1 MPTSDTSGPAAADDA
16 AATVLLLRRLVERN
30 GTWVLVKVFTAVAV
44 WLGLHLVRAVLVL
57 LVRLLTGAMAR
68 ADRYATAAVL
78 TPPTRRVNH
87 YFDAHNGH
95 DYDPH
100 HFEHATP
107 AAGRSPGH
115 GPPGPRM
122 HWEAAHA

>member
-1 MPTSDTSGPAAADDA
+1 MSTADTTAAHDA

-30 GTWVLVKVFTAVAV
+30 GTWVLVKVFAAMAV
-44 WLGLHLVRAVLVL
+44 WLGLHLTRAVLVL
-57 LVRLLTGAMAR
+57 VVRLLTGAMAR
-68 ADRYATAAVL
+68 ADCYTTAAVL
-78 TPPTRRVNH
+78 TPPRRRVNH
-87 YFDAHNGH
+87 YFDAHNGT

-100 HFEHATP
+100 HFEHPTSP
-107 AAGRSPGH
+107 AGH

>member
-1 MPTSDTSGPAAADDA
+1 MSRADDPGDA

-30 GTWVLVKVFTAVAV
+30 GTWVLVKVFTAMAV
-44 WLGLHLVRAVLVL
+44 WLGLHLTRAVLVL
-57 LVRLLTGAMAR
+57 VVRLLTAAMAR
-68 ADRYATAAVL
+68 ADRYATTAVL

-87 YFDAHNGH
+87 YFDAHNGT

-100 HFEHATP
+100 HFEHVP
-107 AAGRSPGH
+107 AGH

>member
-1 MPTSDTSGPAAADDA
+1 MSTPDTPVGGHDDA

-30 GTWVLVKVFTAVAV
+30 GTWVLCKVFAAVAV
-44 WLGLHLVRAVLVL
+44 WLGLHLTRAALVL
-57 LVRLLTGAMAR
+57 IVRLLTAAMAR
-68 ADRYATAAVL
+68 ADRYTTATVL
-78 TPPTRRVNH
+78 TPPARRVNH
-87 YFDAHNGH
+87 YFDAHNAH

-100 HFEHATP
+100 HFEHTTGLA
-107 AAGRSPGH
+107 GH

>member
-1 MPTSDTSGPAAADDA
+1 MSTPDGPGLVPGDDA

-30 GTWVLVKVFTAVAV
+30 GTWVLCKVFAAVTV
-44 WLGLHLVRAVLVL
+44 WLVLHLTRAALVLV
-57 LVRLLTGAMAR
+57 VRLLTWAMAR
-68 ADRYATAAVL
+68 ADRYASTQVL

-87 YFDAHNGH
+87 YFDAHNTH

-100 HFEHATP
+100 HFEHA
-107 AAGRSPGH
+107 ASAGH

>member
-1 MPTSDTSGPAAADDA
+1 MSTPDTPAREHGPDDV

-30 GTWVLVKVFTAVAV
+30 GTWVLCKVFTAMAM
-44 WLGLHLVRAVLVL
+44 WLGLHLTRAVLVL
-57 LVRLLTGAMAR
+57 IVRLLTGAMAR
-68 ADRYATAAVL
+68 ADRYTTAAVL

-87 YFDAHNGH
+87 YFDAHNGT

-100 HFEHATP
+100 HFEHTTSP
-107 AAGRSPGH
+107 AGH